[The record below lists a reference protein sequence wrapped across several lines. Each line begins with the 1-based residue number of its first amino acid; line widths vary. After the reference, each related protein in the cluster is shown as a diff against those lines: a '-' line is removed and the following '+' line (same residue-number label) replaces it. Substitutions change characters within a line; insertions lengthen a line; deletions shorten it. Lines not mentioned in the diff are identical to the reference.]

1 MLDLSV
7 AFLFCGFLDFQE
19 FFMTFP
25 EFSIPVESYF
35 KSEVIFQ
42 IFMTKIELDLIQEK
56 LFLFAYYSFESF
68 PVVC

>member
-7 AFLFCGFLDFQE
+7 AFLFGSFIDFQE

-25 EFSIPVESYF
+25 EFSIPVESYL

-42 IFMTKIELDLIQEK
+42 IFMAKTELDLIQEK
-56 LFLFAYYSFESF
+56 LFLFAFYSFESF